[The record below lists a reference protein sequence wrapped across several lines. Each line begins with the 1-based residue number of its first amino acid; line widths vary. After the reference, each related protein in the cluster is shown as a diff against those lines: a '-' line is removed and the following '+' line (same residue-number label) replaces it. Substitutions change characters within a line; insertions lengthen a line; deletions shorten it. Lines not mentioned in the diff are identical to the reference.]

1 MISESLS
8 ANDGKSMVFRHK
20 IKTILEMIKFEHTI
34 FALPFAYLGMVLG
47 AGGFPNLSTFV
58 WITLA
63 MVSTRTYAMTL
74 NRILDI
80 DIDKK
85 NPRTSSWAL
94 PQGLV
99 TIKESFLLLV
109 ISLVL
114 FFLSVYMLPSLCHK
128 LWPVVLL
135 PMTFYSLVKRF
146 TYICHF
152 FLGLCLGLA
161 PLGSWVAT
169 TNTLPPLGIYALGL
183 AVLFWTAGFDIIYS
197 CQDYNFDKIEC
208 LHSIPV
214 RFGIKKALRFTKI
227 FHILTIFFL
236 IFLGNSFS
244 LGVIFYIGVFLT
256 AIFLWYENRIVTP
269 EDLSRVN
276 VSFFTINGFVSIFM
290 FIFAFMSINFNL

>member
-1 MISESLS
+1 
-8 ANDGKSMVFRHK
+8 
-20 IKTILEMIKFEHTI
+20 
-34 FALPFAYLGMVLG
+34 
-47 AGGFPNLSTFV
+47 
-58 WITLA
+58 
-63 MVSTRTYAMTL
+63 
-74 NRILDI
+74 
-80 DIDKK
+80 
-85 NPRTSSWAL
+85 
-94 PQGLV
+94 
-99 TIKESFLLLV
+99 
-109 ISLVL
+109 
-114 FFLSVYMLPSLCHK
+114 
-128 LWPVVLL
+128 
-135 PMTFYSLVKRF
+135 MTFYSLVKRF

-152 FLGLCLGLA
+152 LLGLCLGLA

-236 IFLGNSFS
+236 IFFGNSFS